1 MTNVIAT
8 YPDGSTREMPE
19 QHAKI
24 LQHLGRATYR
34 AAATTYL
41 TRDMKAEPA
50 ALPSMPAPP
59 AHEAGSDKAVEEL
72 DSAGDAWD
80 ELTHVS
86 TKLKNADGTWRKRP
100 GAKSALE

>member
-1 MTNVIAT
+1 MNVTAT

-34 AAATTYL
+34 AASPSYM
-41 TRDMKAEPA
+41 TRDMKAEQVVPMPVSTHPA
-50 ALPSMPAPP
+50 
-59 AHEAGSDKAVEEL
+59 EEVRSEESAKDL
-72 DSAGDAWD
+72 DSAGEMWD
-80 ELTHVS
+80 ELIHVS

-100 GAKSALE
+100 GARSALE